1 MAVEKNLQRWTCD
14 RCGASVITDGGADV
28 DDWRTVRHID
38 SNDVTLDRL
47 VCPECYISFKDC
59 AEYRD
64 KAFDDYM
71 NRRDEG

>member
-14 RCGASVITDGGADV
+14 RCGTSVITDGGGDV
-28 DDWRTVRHID
+28 EDWRTVRHID
-38 SNDVTLDRL
+38 SNDVILDRL
-47 VCPECYISFKDC
+47 VCPECYVRFKDC
-59 AEYRD
+59 ATYRD